1 MMWGWRQPKKDPF
14 DLNVD
19 INGDIISI
27 SYNEVHSIE
36 VKPTEEML
44 ELFREER
51 ERGARQ
57 MRDIIEKWR
66 YGDN

>member
-1 MMWGWRQPKKDPF
+1 MKSSYDDGEA
-14 DLNVD
+14 V
-19 INGDIISI
+19 SI
-27 SYNEVHSIE
+27 TYDKVHSIE